1 MFFIL
6 ITFNVVSAQ
15 ENLMRLQ
22 SLWNPTKIKQFKYE
36 RDTVAIDSLSMIVGT
51 LSLYKNGDL
60 QSADC
65 YSIKANLLILNKDC
79 YLPKDSILVRY
90 RTIGLDLKKPQFNK
104 SRKLIGEETNL
115 GEDFVIGQGY
125 TYNPFAQNQDFNDFK
140 GLDYSGSFSRGISVG
155 NRQDLILN
163 SGFNLQVGGKIGD
176 VEVSGAISD
185 NNIPLQP
192 EGNTQQLQDFDR
204 IFLQFKL
211 KKSFLITGDYDLK
224 KPEGSYFLNYYRRQ
238 QGAQLGTAFKVGA
251 GEMSTDA
258 SFAVS
263 RGTFTRNVFNGQE
276 GNQGPYRLKGANG
289 EIFIIIIAGTERVF
303 MDGELLTRGADF
315 DYIIDYNL
323 GEIIF
328 TNKRLITK
336 DKRLQVEF
344 SYSDLDYL
352 RTVNTFNIGFKAGK
366 QQYRI
371 NWYSEQDAK
380 NQSATQFQLSDSA
393 RAVLRRVGNDIDNA
407 VIWGAS
413 LPDENNLVS
422 GLVKYRMIDTTVNGV
437 IFDSVFVYSANA
449 DSTLYTVR
457 FSQLASGGNYIKLNN
472 AVNGTVFSWISP
484 DPLTGLP
491 RGTHEPLIQLATPK
505 KRQMLNVGTDY
516 KLGKNGIIQA
526 DIAVSNRDLNTF
538 SSVGNDEN
546 QGIAARISWQHR
558 IKLRE
563 QIVSADSQKTQ
574 KSITN
579 LLIGGHYEFVQDRFE
594 TVEPYRPR
602 EFQRDWTI
610 TSAQKANEHLFST
623 RLGLENQRWGNMT
636 YEFGGL
642 LKDSIYGGIKHSFIA
657 DVRSHGFAF
666 NALASYL
673 SSSSPLNNSQFLR
686 PRFDLSYSFKSLKKL
701 KVGFYFE
708 QEQNKI
714 KTVGTDTLNPA
725 SFYFNVFKVY
735 AELPASEGLMLKASG
750 LRRYDY
756 FIRAADFAQ
765 LTIADELNFGG
776 EWKSSKI
783 SQLQWN
789 LNYRNLQISDT
800 TKTEIDPKETY
811 LGRVEYNLNIRKGL
825 LRLNTIYE
833 LGAGQQQKLAYNYVQ
848 VDKGLG
854 THVWFD
860 RNEDGVQQQNE
871 FEQAVFADQADFIRV
886 SILTNEFIRSDN
898 VAFSQSMDIEPS
910 VLFKKAKKGQ
920 GRAPWAWL
928 GKFSSRSIFKIDR
941 KTLAN
946 ADLLAF
952 NPFQL
957 DVADTSLISI
967 GSGIRNIVYFN
978 RTETKFRIEFQQSD
992 QRNKT
997 LLNIGFDSRRRSD
1010 YSLMPSVKL
1019 NDIFRTQ
1026 FTAFYGLNEN
1036 FSQFFP
1042 DRDYSLEVF
1051 ELKPQLIYMNKT
1063 LFRTSLQYK
1072 YKESINRIG
1081 NKETAKSHD
1090 ITIDAKYSNSGKK
1103 STSVR
1108 MSFSWVNLAYN
1119 GQNNTP
1125 VQFAMTE
1132 GLLNGQNFLWTL
1144 NVDRSISKN
1153 IQLNIGYEGRKIGTA
1168 QVVHV
1173 GRAQVRAV
1181 F

>member
-1 MFFIL
+1 MT
-6 ITFNVVSAQ
+6 TFLASAQ
-15 ENLMRLQ
+15 TNDSLTRNLP
-22 SLWNPTKIKQFKYE
+22 LWNPIKTKQFIFE
-36 RDTVAIDSLSMIVGT
+36 RDSILIDSLT
-51 LSLYKNGDL
+51 LVSGSLSVIKNGEL

-65 YSIKANLLILNKDC
+65 YNISGNYITLNKEC
-79 YLPKDSILVRY
+79 FLRGDSLEFRY
-90 RTIGLDLKKPQFNK
+90 RTIGLNLKRPQFNK
-104 SRKLIGEETNL
+104 NRKLIGEETNL

-211 KKSFLITGDYDLK
+211 KKSFLTAGDYDLK
-224 KPEGSYFLNYYRRQ
+224 RPEGSYFLNYYRRL
-238 QGAQLGTAFKVGA
+238 QGAQAGTAFKVGN
-251 GEMSTDA
+251 GQMSTDA
-258 SFAVS
+258 SFAIS
-263 RGTFTRNVFNGQE
+263 RGTFTRNIFDGQE

-289 EIFIIIIAGTERVF
+289 EIFIIIIAGTERLF

-336 DKRLQVEF
+336 DKRIQVEF

-352 RTVNTFNIGFKAGK
+352 RTVNTFNVGFKEGRN
-366 QQYRI
+366 QYRI

-380 NQSATQFQLSDSA
+380 NQPATQFQLTDSA

-413 LPDENNLVS
+413 IPDENNLVS
-422 GLVKYRMIDTTVNGV
+422 GLVKYRMIDSLVNG
-437 IFDSVFVYSANA
+437 ILYDSVFVYSTQP

-457 FSQLASGGNYIKLNN
+457 FSQIAGGGNYIRLNN
-472 AVNGTVFSWISP
+472 AINGTVFSWISP
-484 DPLTGLP
+484 DSLTGLP
-491 RGTHEPLIQLATPK
+491 RGTHEPLILLATPK

-516 KLGKNGIIQA
+516 KLGKNGLIQA
-526 DIAVSNRDLNTF
+526 DIAISNRDLNTF
-538 SSVGNDEN
+538 SKVGNADN
-546 QGIAARISWQHR
+546 QGIAARLSWQHR
-558 IKLRE
+558 VKLRE
-563 QIVSADSQKTQ
+563 HIVSADSQKTK
-574 KSITN
+574 KSITDFV
-579 LLIGGHYEFVQDRFE
+579 IAGHYEFVQDRFE

-610 TSAQKANEHLFST
+610 STTQKTNEHLFSAK
-623 RLGLENQRWGNMT
+623 LGLENKNWGNIA

-642 LKDSIYGGIKHSFIA
+642 LRDSVYNGFRHLINA
-657 DVRSHGFAF
+657 DVRSHGFTF

-673 SSSSPLNNSQFLR
+673 SSESSEKSSQFLR
-686 PRFDLSYSFKSLKKL
+686 PRFDLSYSIKNLNKL
-701 KVGFYFE
+701 KLGVYFE

-714 KTVGTDTLNPA
+714 KSAGSDTLNAA

-735 AELPASEGLMLKASG
+735 AELPANEGFMLRASG

-756 FIRAADFAQ
+756 FIKAANFSE
-765 LTIADELNFGG
+765 LTVADELNFGG

-789 LNYRNLQISDT
+789 LNYRNLRISDT
-800 TKTEIDPKETY
+800 TKTSLDPKETY

-848 VDKGLG
+848 VDKGMG

-898 VAFSQSMDIEPS
+898 VLFSQSMDFEPS

-920 GRAPWAWL
+920 KTQPWAWL
-928 GKFSSRSIFKIDR
+928 GKFSSRSLFKIER

-946 ADLLAF
+946 ADVLAF

-967 GSGIRNIVYFN
+967 GSGIRNIIYFN
-978 RTETKFRIEFQQSD
+978 RSETKFRVEFQQSD

-1010 YSLMPSVKL
+1010 YSLMPSLKL

-1026 FTAFYGLNEN
+1026 FSALYGFNEN

-1042 DRDYSLEVF
+1042 DRDYSLEIF

-1063 LFRTSLQYK
+1063 IFRTSLQYK
-1072 YKESINRIG
+1072 YKESRNRIG
-1081 NKETAKSHD
+1081 NEETAKSHD

-1103 STSVR
+1103 STSIR
-1108 MSFSWVNLAYN
+1108 LSFSWVNLAFD

-1132 GLLNGQNFLWTL
+1132 GLLNGQNYLWTL
-1144 NVDRSISKN
+1144 NIDRSISKN
-1153 IQLNIGYEGRKIGTA
+1153 IQLNIGYEGRKIGAA